1 MLFMPSPK
9 AEKEQNMYLVY
20 IIMNVLFALLIYVIF
35 EFTWKFLYYWLI
47 YIIPDFT

>member
-1 MLFMPSPK
+1 MPSPK

-35 EFTWKFLYYWLI
+35 EFT
-47 YIIPDFT
+47 